1 MPNPYEDLFGNT
13 PPRAFGASLPP
24 MPPEDEHVENQPEPL
39 DEILSKN
46 AQFHQQ
52 AEEFSGLLSRLRV
65 VDHKVQNEVLA
76 LFVKTDNS
84 HDQGSLANEKSYHEL
99 LCKKFQLIIKP
110 MRQLAVLHLEA
121 VRQFN
126 SDIDDTYFSV
136 EKEQSEVK
144 SEKAQAVDA
153 ILLQRQILEEAVEN
167 LKILENALEACERR
181 MKSYVNAG
189 GINNLSASEL
199 SLLTSNRERLTSG
212 REHEFDYSFFDINF
226 LDKAAISFGIY
237 QKETSSQYL
246 QKLGKVFE
254 NRK

>member
-1 MPNPYEDLFGNT
+1 M
-13 PPRAFGASLPP
+13 
-24 MPPEDEHVENQPEPL
+24 
-39 DEILSKN
+39 SKN
-46 AQFHQQ
+46 AQFHAK
-52 AEEFSGLLSRLRV
+52 AEEFSGLLSRLGV
-65 VDHKVQNEVLA
+65 IDHKVPSHVLS
-76 LFVKTDNS
+76 LFVITGDS
-84 HDQGSLANEKSYHEL
+84 HDQGNLSNEKSYHEL
-99 LCKKFQLIIKP
+99 LCKKFQLIIQP

-121 VRQFN
+121 VKQFN
-126 SDIDDTYFSV
+126 EIDDTYFSV

-144 SEKAQAVDA
+144 SDTAQAVDA

-199 SLLTSNRERLTSG
+199 SLLTSNREQLTRG
-212 REHEFDYSFFDINF
+212 IEHQFDYSFFDINF

-254 NRK
+254 NRT